1 MLKYFLKMEFLKTLY
16 PRDVVDYNDLIKN
29 SYPYWQ
35 YYVNGINKTESN
47 HNIYSNNNS
56 ITISTKENNYVKK
69 THNFQLILSIFYYIL
84 FFRAITKN

>member
-1 MLKYFLKMEFLKTLY
+1 MLNFFLKMQVLKTLNT
-16 PRDVVDYNDLIKN
+16 RDVVDFNGLIRN

-47 HNIYSNNNS
+47 DNIYSNKNS

-69 THNFQLILSIFYYIL
+69 AHNF
-84 FFRAITKN
+84 